1 MDILHLSV
9 RKSLQWISLRNNGER
24 QILSKTRYRWWG
36 YVKNIIRNYP
46 ALEGKCCHGN
56 DQNERMAVQ
65 RAIEQTAQM
74 ENGLER
80 MKVIDLV
87 FFSRTHTLEGAAM
100 MVPCSYDTAQKY
112 HAQFIKAVARNMGLL
127 G

>member
-1 MDILHLSV
+1 M
-9 RKSLQWISLRNNGER
+9 
-24 QILSKTRYRWWG
+24 
-36 YVKNIIRNYP
+36 KNIIRNYP

-112 HAQFIKAVARNMGLL
+112 PAQFIKAVARNMGLL